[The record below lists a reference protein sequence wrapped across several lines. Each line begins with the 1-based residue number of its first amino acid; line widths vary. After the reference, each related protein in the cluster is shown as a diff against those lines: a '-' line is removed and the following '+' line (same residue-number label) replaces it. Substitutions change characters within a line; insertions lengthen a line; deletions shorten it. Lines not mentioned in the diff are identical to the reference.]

1 MTKQFGT
8 LGSGNHFFELCVDER
23 GRVWVVLHSGSR
35 GIGNQL
41 AQMHIAKAR
50 RLAKDLE
57 LRLEDPDLA
66 YFLEG
71 TPEFAGLHR
80 RHAVGPG
87 LRPGQPRPDD
97 GQRDARGVRVHRLRP
112 GDAAHQLPS
121 QLHPARGPQRRR
133 AVDHPQGCDQGRR
146 RRPRCHPRLDGHAQ
160 LHRGAARATRRAGR
174 RARTAPAAG
183 TAAPRPRS
191 SSPPPTSPSR
201 WRARSGSTSGPTRW
215 WTRSPRPTRT
225 STRSWP
231 TRPTW
236 SRSCHTLHQVLN
248 YKGT

>member
-1 MTKQFGT
+1 MAARNADRVARRSTSRRRELADKQAAKVTKQFGT

-50 RLAKDLE
+50 RLAKDLQ

-71 TPEFAGLHR
+71 TPEFEAYIGDMLWAQDYAR
-80 RHAVGPG
+80 AN
-87 LRPGQPRPDD
+87 
-97 GQRDARGVRVHRLRP
+97 RDQMMDNAMREVFAFIGSRP

-121 QLHPARGPQRRR
+121 QLHPARGPQRHR

-146 RRPRCHPRLDGHAQ
+146 R
-160 LHRGAARATRRAGR
+160 
-174 RARTAPAAG
+174 
-183 TAAPRPRS
+183 
-191 SSPPPTSPSR
+191 
-201 WRARSGSTSGPTRW
+201 
-215 WTRSPRPTRT
+215 
-225 STRSWP
+225 
-231 TRPTW
+231 
-236 SRSCHTLHQVLN
+236 
-248 YKGT
+248 